1 MNIKE
6 STFKVLNGMSL
17 GIVAALIPSAL
28 LGEICKGL
36 GLDTILTLTQIASSM
51 LPIAVGIGVA
61 YQFKLN
67 PLESIC
73 LSIASI
79 IGAGTVQIVNG
90 ALVLKGTG
98 DVINCGIT
106 VAIALV
112 LINLLRGK
120 AQTFTILILPIVVSI
135 VAGYIGLLILPYVS
149 GLTKLIGVGIAQITQ
164 MQPILMGALIA
175 SIFSVL
181 IISPFSTV
189 GVALAVGLSGIASGT
204 ANLGICATSFGL
216 AIAGYKV
223 NGLGLSLAPILGSPK
238 IQMANFIKNPKMIL
252 PIVANAFC
260 LGILGAIFNI
270 KGTPFS
276 AGFGIS
282 GLIGPINALNQSS
295 WSMINILLMVVIFVV
310 APIVLAY
317 IFKFVFIDKLNIISE
332 DDYKLNI

>member
-1 MNIKE
+1 MNLKE
-6 STFKVLNGMSL
+6 STFKILNGMSL
-17 GIVAALIPSAL
+17 GIVAALIPAAL

-36 GLDTILTLTQIASSM
+36 GLDTILLLTQIASSM

-61 YQFKLN
+61 YQFKLT
-67 PLESIC
+67 PLETIC
-73 LSIASI
+73 ISIAGI
-79 IGAGTVQIVNG
+79 LGAGTVQVING
-90 ALVLKGTG
+90 SLILKGTG

-106 VAIALV
+106 VAIAII
-112 LINLLRGK
+112 LINFLRGK

-135 VAGYIGLLILPYVS
+135 VAGYVGIIILPYVS
-149 GLTKLIGVGIAQITQ
+149 GLTKLLGIGIAHITEI
-164 MQPILMGALIA
+164 QPIIMGALIA
-175 SIFSVL
+175 AIFSVL

-216 AIAGYKV
+216 AIAGFKV

-252 PIVANAFC
+252 PIMANAFC

-295 WSMINILLMVVIFVV
+295 WNLINLILVIVLFVIMPV
-310 APIVLAY
+310 ILAY
-317 IFKFVFIDKLNIISE
+317 IFKYIFIDKLNIISE
-332 DDYKLNI
+332 NDYKLNI